1 MGHRGLGAMGNEIGF
16 DSRFVCFRRRAVA
29 QVIYQGVAVGAR
41 RVRVPNSFQLKSGK
55 AHKSNTAMKQTSNK
69 VATTAKVAE
78 GTKSN
83 AQSVS
88 APTQS
93 AEVKATLKALRATA
107 PIVKLNE
114 SIKKGSVDMFHKSL
128 KLGTLLS
135 ARLEAFN
142 APEFKAFIKA
152 DGRKVKEERE
162 RLWVAIEMS
171 KSYFHRHA
179 TAGSFLIG
187 DADSGAEFVLY
198 RDAMLALDERCALD
212 VDSYNAWMKAEKPA
226 AAVPVKEEAVAESEG
241 DGEGEGEEFSD
252 EEMAGVAAQF
262 VVSTDAVSGSIH
274 FNDDGSVKS
283 FNGNQQALLAMF
295 EKVAQSLGVVAP
307 LEVEA

>member
-1 MGHRGLGAMGNEIGF
+1 MRVGF
-16 DSRFVCFRRRAVA
+16 ESPTPSNLNRAKPTNS
-29 QVIYQGVAVGAR
+29 IAV
-41 RVRVPNSFQLKSGK
+41 K
-55 AHKSNTAMKQTSNK
+55 KQNNK

-114 SIKKGSVDMFHKSL
+114 SIKKGSVDVFTKSL

-142 APEFKAFIKA
+142 APEFKAFLKA

-162 RLWVAIEMS
+162 RLWVAVEMS

-198 RDAMLALDERCALD
+198 RDAMLALDEKCALD
-212 VDSYNAWMKAEKPA
+212 LDAYNAWMNAEKPA
-226 AAVPVKEEAVAESEG
+226 AAVPVKEEAVAEG
-241 DGEGEGEEFSD
+241 DGEGEAEGDEALEFSD
-252 EEMAGVAAQF
+252 EELNNVAAQF
-262 VVSTDAVSGSIH
+262 IVTDGGSIH
-274 FNDDGSVKS
+274 SDDNGKTIR
-283 FNGNQQALLAMF
+283 FNGNEQLLKAMF
-295 EKVAQSLGVVAP
+295 TKVATGLGFVCLTPAEFEAV
-307 LEVEA
+307 LTSGVEA

>member
-1 MGHRGLGAMGNEIGF
+1 MGNEIGF
-16 DSRFVCFRRRAVA
+16 DSRFVCFRHRAVA

-55 AHKSNTAMKQTSNK
+55 AHKSNTAMKQTTNK

-295 EKVAQSLGVVAP
+295 KKVAQSLGVVAP

>member
-1 MGHRGLGAMGNEIGF
+1 MGNEIGF
-16 DSRFVCFRRRAVA
+16 DSRFVCFRHRAVA

-55 AHKSNTAMKQTSNK
+55 AHKSNTAMKQTTNK

-283 FNGNQQALLAMF
+283 FNGNQQALIAMF

>member
-1 MGHRGLGAMGNEIGF
+1 MGNEIGF
-16 DSRFVCFRRRAVA
+16 DSRFVCFRHRAVA

>member
-1 MGHRGLGAMGNEIGF
+1 MLYCTRIQTKGET
-16 DSRFVCFRRRAVA
+16 
-29 QVIYQGVAVGAR
+29 
-41 RVRVPNSFQLKSGK
+41 
-55 AHKSNTAMKQTSNK
+55 HKSNTAVKKQTTNK

-83 AQSVS
+83 AKAVS

-187 DADSGAEFVLY
+187 DADSGEQFIVY

-226 AAVPVKEEAVAESEG
+226 AAVPVKDEAVAEG
-241 DGEGEGEEFSD
+241 DGEGEGDEALEFTD
-252 EEMAGVAAQF
+252 EELNNVAAQF
-262 VVSTDAVSGSIH
+262 IVTDGGSIH
-274 FNDDGSVKS
+274 SDDDGKTIR
-283 FNGNQQALLAMF
+283 FNGNEQLLKAMF
-295 EKVAQSLGVVAP
+295 AKVATGLGFICLTPEEFEAVLAP
-307 LEVEA
+307 SVEA

>member
-1 MGHRGLGAMGNEIGF
+1 M
-16 DSRFVCFRRRAVA
+16 
-29 QVIYQGVAVGAR
+29 
-41 RVRVPNSFQLKSGK
+41 K
-55 AHKSNTAMKQTSNK
+55 KQTTNK

-83 AQSVS
+83 AKAVS

-212 VDSYNAWMKAEKPA
+212 VDAYNAWMKAEKPA
-226 AAVPVKEEAVAESEG
+226 AAVPVKEESVAESEGEG
-241 DGEGEGEEFSD
+241 DGEGEGDEFTD
-252 EEMAGVAAQF
+252 ADLAGVAAQF

>member
-1 MGHRGLGAMGNEIGF
+1 
-16 DSRFVCFRRRAVA
+16 
-29 QVIYQGVAVGAR
+29 
-41 RVRVPNSFQLKSGK
+41 
-55 AHKSNTAMKQTSNK
+55 MKQTSNK
-69 VATTAKVAE
+69 VATTAKVAKE
-78 GTKSN
+78 VKSN
-83 AQSVS
+83 AKAVS

-114 SIKKGSVDMFHKSL
+114 SIKKGSVEMFHKSL

-135 ARLEAFN
+135 ARLDAFN

-152 DGRKVKEERE
+152 DSRKVKDERE
-162 RLWVAIEMS
+162 RLWDAIEMS

-179 TAGSFLIG
+179 TAGKFLIG

-212 VDSYNAWMKAEKPA
+212 VDAYNAWMKDEKPA
-226 AAVPVKEEAVAESEG
+226 AAVPVKEAAVAEGEAEG
-241 DGEGEGEEFSD
+241 DEALEFTD

-274 FNDDGSVKS
+274 FNDDATKKAV
-283 FNGNQQALLAMF
+283 NGNEQLLKAMLA
-295 EKVAQSLGVVAP
+295 KCATSLGLVCMTVDEFDAVMTSG
-307 LEVEA
+307 VEA

>member
-1 MGHRGLGAMGNEIGF
+1 MLYCTRIQTKGGT
-16 DSRFVCFRRRAVA
+16 
-29 QVIYQGVAVGAR
+29 
-41 RVRVPNSFQLKSGK
+41 
-55 AHKSNTAMKQTSNK
+55 HKSNTAMKQTSNK
-69 VATTAKVAE
+69 VATTAKVAKE
-78 GTKSN
+78 VKSN

-114 SIKKGSVDMFHKSL
+114 SIKKGSVDVFTKSL

-142 APEFKAFIKA
+142 APEFKAFLKA

-198 RDAMLALDERCALD
+198 RDAMLALDEKCALD
-212 VDSYNAWMKAEKPA
+212 LDAYNAWMNAEKPA
-226 AAVPVKEEAVAESEG
+226 AAVPVKEEAVTEG
-241 DGEGEGEEFSD
+241 DGEGEAEGDEALEFSD
-252 EEMAGVAAQF
+252 EELNNVAAQF
-262 VVSTDAVSGSIH
+262 IVTDGGSIH
-274 FNDDGSVKS
+274 SDDDGKTIR
-283 FNGNQQALLAMF
+283 FNGNEQLLKAMF
-295 EKVAQSLGVVAP
+295 TKVATGLGFVCLTPAEFEAV
-307 LEVEA
+307 LTSGVEA

>member
-1 MGHRGLGAMGNEIGF
+1 MRVGF
-16 DSRFVCFRRRAVA
+16 ESPTPSNLNRAKPTNS
-29 QVIYQGVAVGAR
+29 IAV
-41 RVRVPNSFQLKSGK
+41 K
-55 AHKSNTAMKQTSNK
+55 KQNNK

-114 SIKKGSVDMFHKSL
+114 SIKKGSVDVFTKSL

-142 APEFKAFIKA
+142 APEFKAFLKA

-162 RLWVAIEMS
+162 RLWVAVEMS

-198 RDAMLALDERCALD
+198 RDAMLALDEKCALD
-212 VDSYNAWMKAEKPA
+212 LDAYNAWMNAEKPA
-226 AAVPVKEEAVAESEG
+226 AAVPVKEEAVAEG
-241 DGEGEGEEFSD
+241 DGEGEAEGDEALEFSD
-252 EEMAGVAAQF
+252 EELNNVAAQF
-262 VVSTDAVSGSIH
+262 IVTDGGSIH
-274 FNDDGSVKS
+274 SDDDGKTIR
-283 FNGNQQALLAMF
+283 FNGNEQLLKAMF
-295 EKVAQSLGVVAP
+295 TKVATGLGFVCLTPAEFEAV
-307 LEVEA
+307 LTSGVEA

>member
-1 MGHRGLGAMGNEIGF
+1 M
-16 DSRFVCFRRRAVA
+16 
-29 QVIYQGVAVGAR
+29 
-41 RVRVPNSFQLKSGK
+41 K
-55 AHKSNTAMKQTSNK
+55 KQTTNK
-69 VATTAKVAE
+69 VATTAKVAQE
-78 GTKSN
+78 VKSN
-83 AQSVS
+83 AKAVS

-93 AEVKATLKALRATA
+93 AEVKSTLKALRATA

-114 SIKKGSVDMFHKSL
+114 SIKKGSVEMFHKSL

-135 ARLEAFN
+135 ARLDAFN

-162 RLWVAIEMS
+162 RLWEAIEMS

-179 TAGSFLIG
+179 TAGKFLIG

-212 VDSYNAWMKAEKPA
+212 VDAYNAWMKDEKPA
-226 AAVPVKEEAVAESEG
+226 AAVPVKEESVAEGEADGEVEG
-241 DGEGEGEEFSD
+241 DEALEFTD

-274 FNDDGSVKS
+274 FNDDATKKAV
-283 FNGNQQALLAMF
+283 NGNEQLLKAMLA
-295 EKVAQSLGVVAP
+295 KCATSLGLVCMTVDEFDAVMTSG
-307 LEVEA
+307 VEA

>member
-1 MGHRGLGAMGNEIGF
+1 M
-16 DSRFVCFRRRAVA
+16 
-29 QVIYQGVAVGAR
+29 
-41 RVRVPNSFQLKSGK
+41 K
-55 AHKSNTAMKQTSNK
+55 KQTSNK
-69 VATTAKVAE
+69 VATTAKVAKE
-78 GTKSN
+78 VKSN
-83 AQSVS
+83 AKAVS

-114 SIKKGSVDMFHKSL
+114 SIKKGSVEMFHKSL

-135 ARLEAFN
+135 ARLDAFN

-152 DGRKVKEERE
+152 DGRKVKDERE
-162 RLWVAIEMS
+162 RLWDAIEMS

-212 VDSYNAWMKAEKPA
+212 VDAYNAWMKDEKPA
-226 AAVPVKEEAVAESEG
+226 AAVPVKEEVVAEGEADGEVEAEG
-241 DGEGEGEEFSD
+241 DEALEFTD

-274 FNDDGSVKS
+274 FNEDGSIKA
-283 FNGNQQALLAMF
+283 FNGNQQALIAMF
-295 EKVAQSLGVVAP
+295 EKVAESLGIVFHSI
-307 LEVEA
+307 EA

>member
-16 DSRFVCFRRRAVA
+16 DSRFVCFRHRAVA

-55 AHKSNTAMKQTSNK
+55 AHKSNTAMKQTTNK

>member
-1 MGHRGLGAMGNEIGF
+1 MIVYCTIIQTKGET
-16 DSRFVCFRRRAVA
+16 
-29 QVIYQGVAVGAR
+29 
-41 RVRVPNSFQLKSGK
+41 
-55 AHKSNTAMKQTSNK
+55 HKSNTAMKQTTNK
-69 VATTAKVAE
+69 VATTAKVAKE
-78 GTKSN
+78 VKSN
-83 AQSVS
+83 AKAVS

>member
-241 DGEGEGEEFSD
+241 DGEEFSD

-283 FNGNQQALLAMF
+283 FNGNQQALIAMF

>member
-1 MGHRGLGAMGNEIGF
+1 M
-16 DSRFVCFRRRAVA
+16 
-29 QVIYQGVAVGAR
+29 
-41 RVRVPNSFQLKSGK
+41 K
-55 AHKSNTAMKQTSNK
+55 KQTENK
-69 VATTAKVAE
+69 VATTAKVAKE
-78 GTKSN
+78 VKSN
-83 AQSVS
+83 AKAVS

-114 SIKKGSVDMFHKSL
+114 SIKKGSVEMFHKSL

-152 DGRKVKEERE
+152 DGRKVKDERE
-162 RLWVAIEMS
+162 RLWDAIEMS

-198 RDAMLALDERCALD
+198 REEMLALDERCALD
-212 VDSYNAWMKAEKPA
+212 VDAYNAWMKAEKPV
-226 AAVPVKEEAVAESEG
+226 AAVPVKEESGAEVEAEG
-241 DGEGEGEEFSD
+241 EAEGEGEEFTD
-252 EEMAGVAAQF
+252 EELAGVAAQF
-262 VVSTDAVSGSIH
+262 VVSTDSVSGSIH
-274 FNDDGSVKS
+274 FNEDGSVKS